1 MTVLNSEYSNKQL
14 LFLLTS
20 ATLKFKT
27 KTQQ

>member
-1 MTVLNSEYSNKQL
+1 MTILNPDYSNKQL
-14 LFLLTS
+14 LFLFTS